1 LSDTGMRGSPLEEEV
16 HALERQTEAKLGLQQ
31 PKDDADKRIPLVIK
45 DTMIGANMRRHSP
58 TQKIG
63 GITASFSTG
72 QLPKSLPENMGG
84 SMRARRSPERQI
96 SAVIPQHESADT
108 VHIPVAEVVMV
119 GGERGSSY
127 SVSSRYDPRQPS
139 LEGSM
144 RRSPEPRTMSMRM
157 PPADVRSTST
167 TKGRETGKLMAS
179 ASEASLGARPLLA
192 SASEAMLGARPE
204 PNMVG
209 LLASTSEVS
218 LGQGQAI
225 KATNLTVGPSRGAY
239 MDVGVGSGRFP
250 SQRSGSQ
257 VLVNRLVS
265 VPARCKSPI
274 AVYPGHAVAR
284 IRSSEGT
291 AQLG

>member
-1 LSDTGMRGSPLEEEV
+1 
-16 HALERQTEAKLGLQQ
+16 
-31 PKDDADKRIPLVIK
+31 
-45 DTMIGANMRRHSP
+45 
-58 TQKIG
+58 
-63 GITASFSTG
+63 
-72 QLPKSLPENMGG
+72 
-84 SMRARRSPERQI
+84 MRARRSPERQI
-96 SAVIPQHESADT
+96 SAAIPQHESADT

-127 SVSSRYDPRQPS
+127 SVSSGYDPRQPS

-144 RRSPEPRTMSMRM
+144 RRSPEPRPMSMRM
-157 PPADVRSTST
+157 PPADRSTSI

-204 PNMVG
+204 ANMVG
-209 LLASTSEVS
+209 LLASASEVS

-225 KATNLTVGPSRGAY
+225 KATNLTVGPARGAY
-239 MDVGVGSGRFP
+239 MDVGVGSGRFS
-250 SQRSGSQ
+250 SQRSGSPPVSRQ
-257 VLVNRLVS
+257 PWHPGRNVPQPVNRLVS

-274 AVYPGHAVAR
+274 AVHPGHAVAR